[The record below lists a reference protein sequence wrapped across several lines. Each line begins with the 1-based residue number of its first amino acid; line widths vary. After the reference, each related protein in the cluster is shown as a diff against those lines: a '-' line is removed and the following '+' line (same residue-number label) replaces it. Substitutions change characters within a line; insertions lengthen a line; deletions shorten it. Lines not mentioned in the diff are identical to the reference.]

1 MLKFIKDILL
11 PEECLFC
18 GQTDYIVCPN
28 CLNKIP
34 FNFKTYKLPAPNLD
48 KILIAGD
55 YNNRQLAQ
63 LIKNYKYRFQKNLG
77 VPLGE
82 FLINYLKQKLKKSAI
97 QELIAKQ
104 KVIVVPLPLS
114 NKRRRWRGFNQ
125 AEILARA
132 IADEFNW
139 PMSLDLK
146 RIKNRRP
153 QAKLKEADRLVN
165 LQGAFTWRGDCLDN
179 ATIILID
186 DIITTG
192 ATLNE
197 AADVLKDVDAG
208 TVIGLAVA
216 KG

>member
-1 MLKFIKDILL
+1 MFKFIKDILL

-18 GQTDYIVCPN
+18 GKANYIVCPN

-34 FNFKTYKLPAPNLD
+34 FNCKTYKLPAPNLD

-55 YNNRQLAQ
+55 YENSHLKKLLRS
-63 LIKNYKYRFQKNLG
+63 YKYHFQKTLSA
-77 VPLGE
+77 PLGE
-82 FLINYLKQKLKKSAI
+82 FLINYLKQKLKKPAI
-97 QELIAKQ
+97 QELIADSKI
-104 KVIVVPLPLS
+104 IVVPLPLS
-114 NKRRRWRGFNQ
+114 NRRRRWRGFNQ
-125 AEILARA
+125 AELLAQA
-132 IADEFNW
+132 VADEFNW
-139 PMSLDLK
+139 PINLNLK

-153 QAKLKEADRLVN
+153 QAKLKEAERLVN

-192 ATLNE
+192 STLNE
-197 AADVLKDVDAG
+197 AADALKDVDAG
-208 TVIGLAVA
+208 VVIGLAVA